1 MGLLNGTAASVAH
14 RQCAACKT
22 ATHTDRHRQ
31 NFRTH
36 ALSAKTW
43 RSCLES
49 GRRFDSNIPS
59 HATKPAVHGAVGA
72 FFWNAPYHRP
82 FSSRMSTMTR
92 CPTTRSA
99 GPIGLAARAWLAGLV
114 LAWWGAA
121 LPAAEQLQ
129 PAPGVTRPFPA
140 SALRGILS
148 FSSAAQATVNGQS
161 VRVAPGMRLFNPQN
175 QLVML
180 HSVLGQSLRVNYLL
194 EAGTGMLHSA
204 WILTE
209 KEAALPRKGSNA
221 VITNITSGSDANS
234 K

>member
-1 MGLLNGTAASVAH
+1 M
-14 RQCAACKT
+14 
-22 ATHTDRHRQ
+22 
-31 NFRTH
+31 
-36 ALSAKTW
+36 
-43 RSCLES
+43 
-49 GRRFDSNIPS
+49 
-59 HATKPAVHGAVGA
+59 HGAVGA
-72 FFWNAPYHRP
+72 FFRAAPYNRA
-82 FSSRMSTMTR
+82 FSSWMSTMNR

-175 QLVML
+175 QLVMV

-221 VITNITSGSDANS
+221 VITNITSGSDADS

>member
-1 MGLLNGTAASVAH
+1 MN
-14 RQCAACKT
+14 
-22 ATHTDRHRQ
+22 
-31 NFRTH
+31 
-36 ALSAKTW
+36 
-43 RSCLES
+43 
-49 GRRFDSNIPS
+49 
-59 HATKPAVHGAVGA
+59 
-72 FFWNAPYHRP
+72 
-82 FSSRMSTMTR
+82 R

-99 GPIGLAARAWLAGLV
+99 GPIGLVARAWLAGLALV
-114 LAWWGAA
+114 CWGAA
-121 LPAAEQLQ
+121 LPAAAQLQ

-148 FSSAAQATVNGQS
+148 FSSAVQATVNGQP

-175 QLVML
+175 QLVMV

-209 KEAALPRKGSNA
+209 EEAALPRKGSNA
-221 VITNITSGSDANS
+221 VITNITSGSDAKS